1 MIDVYQIIDAIKPV
15 NKAKGQEAEAYIQT
29 LTKPVN
35 SLGEI
40 ERLAVQLAEMTGEV
54 KPDISPPGVIVFAAD
69 HGIAEEGISAYP
81 QEVTGQMVRNF
92 LTGGAAINV
101 FTKRVKG
108 FLEIVDAGV
117 KTDIP
122 GVRAEKIGYGTK
134 NFAAEPAMS
143 RKDALRSIQMGMS
156 LAEETIEKGAKLL
169 ILGEMGIGNTTS
181 SSAIAAAL
189 TGIKPEHLTGRGT
202 GIKSKQIAFKSEIIR
217 RALEL
222 HRPDPSDPIDVL
234 SKVGGF
240 EIGAMTGAMLYA
252 AYRRIPVLL
261 DGFICTTS
269 ALLAAHI
276 CEHAKDYMIAGHLS
290 VEPGHL
296 LILNKLGKKP
306 LVSMGLRLGEGTG
319 AVLVFP
325 FVQAAS
331 DMIKEMATFDAAG
344 VSKEHS

>member
-29 LTKPVN
+29 LTKPIK
-35 SLGEI
+35 SLGEL
-40 ERLAVQLAEMTGEV
+40 ERLAVQLAEMTGEL
-54 KPDISPPGVIVFAAD
+54 KPEISPPGVIVFAAD

-101 FTKRVKG
+101 FTKRVNG

-122 GVRAEKIGYGTK
+122 GVRSEKIGYGTK

-143 RKDALRSIQMGMS
+143 QKDALRSIQMGMR

-202 GIKSKQIAFKSEIIR
+202 GIKSKQIAFKFEIIR

-276 CEHAKDYMIAGHLS
+276 SEHAKDYMIAGHLS

-331 DMIKEMATFDAAG
+331 DMIKGMATFDAAG

>member
-40 ERLAVQLAEMTGEV
+40 ERLAVQLAEMTGEL

-69 HGIAEEGISAYP
+69 HGVAEEGISAYP

-143 RKDALRSIQMGMS
+143 RKDALRSIQMGMT

-222 HRPDPSDPIDVL
+222 HRPDPSDPINVL

-261 DGFICTTS
+261 DGFICTTA

-331 DMIKEMATFDAAG
+331 DMIKGMATFDAAC
-344 VSKEHS
+344 VSKEHR